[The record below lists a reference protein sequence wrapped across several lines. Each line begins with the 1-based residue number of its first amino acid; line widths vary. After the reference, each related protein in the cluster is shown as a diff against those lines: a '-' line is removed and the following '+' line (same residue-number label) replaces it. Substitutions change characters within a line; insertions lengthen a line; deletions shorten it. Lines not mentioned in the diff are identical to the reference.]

1 MSKNEMP
8 VSKIHDTIT
17 TKSLK
22 RILPNIKPNINPA
35 KADRQKRQERDS
47 RLQNYFALLAIVP
60 AVLSIMAYEFLDYM
74 LYVIRP
80 WRTDY
85 DPLTG
90 LGILI
95 PMALLME
102 LFTFFFSRHLLKKVN
117 RLTTAINRVAKGD
130 FSVTLNE
137 THAAPL
143 KEVVR
148 DFNKMTKEL
157 QSVETLRCD
166 FTNNFSHE
174 FKTPI
179 ASINGFAQLLLD
191 TEVSEEER
199 KEYLQIIAEESARLT
214 QLAEQTMMLSRLDS
228 QQSIPDKE
236 WYSLDEQL
244 RQTAILLSPAWSE
257 KNISLDMDV
266 RPLSYYGN
274 PALLSQLWINL
285 LNNAVK
291 FTPKNGQI
299 SICARAQGE
308 AFLVSIQDSGCGIPE
323 EQLPH
328 IFQRY
333 YQGNR
338 SHSSAGLGLGLSIAH
353 RIVELCGGSI
363 RVTSTPGTGSCF
375 TVFLPV

>member
-1 MSKNEMP
+1 MSKSE
-8 VSKIHDTIT
+8 
-17 TKSLK
+17 TKKPSQK
-22 RILPNIKPNINPA
+22 CGLPKLGQHY
-35 KADRQKRQERDS
+35 QKYRERDS

-60 AVLSIMAYEFLDYM
+60 AILAIMAYEFLDYM

-85 DPLTG
+85 NPLIG

-102 LFTFFFSRHLLKKVN
+102 LFTFFFSKHLLKKVN
-117 RLTTAINRVAKGD
+117 ILTSAINRVAGGD
-130 FSVTLNE
+130 FSVTLDE

-157 QSVETLRCD
+157 RSVETLRCD

-191 TEVSEEER
+191 TEVSSEER
-199 KEYLQIIAEESARLT
+199 QEYLHIIAEESARLT

-228 QQSIPDKE
+228 QQSVPDQKF
-236 WYSLDEQL
+236 YSLDEQL

-257 KNISLDMDV
+257 KNIALDIDMNPV
-266 RPLSYYGN
+266 SYYGN

-291 FTPKNGQI
+291 FTPENGQI
-299 SICARAQGE
+299 SICARQQGE
-308 AFLVSIQDSGCGIPE
+308 AILVSIQDSGCGIPE

-338 SHSSAGLGLGLSIAH
+338 SRSSAGLGLGLSIAN

-363 RVTSTPGTGSCF
+363 RVASTPGVGSCF
-375 TVFLPV
+375 TVFLPIRSDAAEHET

>member
-1 MSKNEMP
+1 M
-8 VSKIHDTIT
+8 
-17 TKSLK
+17 
-22 RILPNIKPNINPA
+22 
-35 KADRQKRQERDS
+35 
-47 RLQNYFALLAIVP
+47 
-60 AVLSIMAYEFLDYM
+60 LSIIAYEFLDYM
-74 LYVIRP
+74 LYVLRP

-85 DPLTG
+85 DPLMG

-117 RLTTAINRVAKGD
+117 KLTTAINRVAQGD
-130 FSVTLNE
+130 FFFTLDE

-148 DFNKMTKEL
+148 DFNQMTKEL

-191 TEVSEEER
+191 TEVSDEER
-199 KEYLQIIAEESARLT
+199 REYLHIIAEESARLT
-214 QLAEQTMMLSRLDS
+214 QLAEQTMLLSRLDS
-228 QQSIPDKE
+228 QQVVPDKTF
-236 WYSLDEQL
+236 YSLDEQL

-257 KNISLDMDV
+257 KNILLDIDV
-266 RPLSYYGN
+266 KPLSYYGN

-285 LNNAVK
+285 LNNAIK
-291 FTPKNGQI
+291 FTPRNGQI
-299 SICARAQGE
+299 SICAQQQGE
-308 AFLVSIQDSGCGIPE
+308 AILVSIQDSGCGISE

-338 SHSSAGLGLGLSIAH
+338 SRSCAGLGLGLSIAD
-353 RIVELCGGSI
+353 RIVKLCGGNI
-363 RVTSTPGTGSCF
+363 RVESAPERGSCF
-375 TVFLPV
+375 TVFLPAGNAAAGHEA